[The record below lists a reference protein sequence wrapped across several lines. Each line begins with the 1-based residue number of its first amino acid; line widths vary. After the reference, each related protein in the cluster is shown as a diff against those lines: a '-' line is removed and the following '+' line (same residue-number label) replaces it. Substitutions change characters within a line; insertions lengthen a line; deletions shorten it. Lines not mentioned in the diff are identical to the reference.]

1 MKEKYYAV
9 IMKGINNEKDDL
21 CFTWDSKHPLD
32 TRKDKSVLVWA
43 IYPRKKD
50 ALDDAKFR
58 GESYVRKV
66 EIKVIE

>member
-9 IMKGINNEKDDL
+9 IMKDVLTKEDGF
-21 CFTWDSKHPLD
+21 CFTWDRKHPEEK
-32 TRKDKSVLVWA
+32 RKDESVRVWA